1 MLITSASLG
10 AMTTGFKTIFNQA
23 YAGAES
29 QCDQIAMRVPSS
41 TREETYGWLGKT
53 TRFREWV
60 GDRVL
65 QNLSAHGYSIKNKSF
80 ENTVTVDRDDIEDD
94 KIGVYTP
101 IMQQLGYDAKTHPDE
116 LAFGLLKQGTS
127 SVCYD
132 GQYFFDTD
140 HPVIGENGAVGSVS
154 NWGGGSGPQ
163 WYVLDTSRPIK
174 PVILQNRRD
183 YAFVAMDQAT
193 DEAVFNRKE
202 YRYGVDG
209 RLNVGFGLWQMA
221 YGSAQDLTPDTYA
234 AALAALQSMKGDQG
248 KPLGIKPTLLVVPPS
263 LGKAAKTIVKAE
275 TIDGTTNVNRDATEI
290 LVSPWL
296 A

>member
-1 MLITSASLG
+1 
-10 AMTTGFKTIFNQA
+10 
-23 YAGAES
+23 
-29 QCDQIAMRVPSS
+29 
-41 TREETYGWLGKT
+41 
-53 TRFREWV
+53 
-60 GDRVL
+60 
-65 QNLSAHGYSIKNKSF
+65 
-80 ENTVTVDRDDIEDD
+80 
-94 KIGVYTP
+94 
-101 IMQQLGYDAKTHPDE
+101 
-116 LAFGLLKQGTS
+116 
-127 SVCYD
+127 
-132 GQYFFDTD
+132 
-140 HPVIGENGAVGSVS
+140 
-154 NWGGGSGPQ
+154 
-163 WYVLDTSRPIK
+163 
-174 PVILQNRRD
+174 
-183 YAFVAMDQAT
+183 MDQAT